1 MGGDVSPAEPA
12 DSAAGLYK
20 VITGTP
26 PKALRFYDF
35 EARTLPWQRGLLR
48 GRKDL
53 LPIRGIVGRIG
64 RV

>member
-12 DSAAGLYK
+12 DSAAGLEK
-20 VITGTP
+20 MITGAP

-35 EARTLPWQRGLLR
+35 EARTLPWQRGLFS

-53 LPIRGIVGRIG
+53 LLVRGIVGGIG
-64 RV
+64 RG